1 MEALL
6 EINLQ
11 LLFSII
17 GTIAFAVSGA
27 VVAMEEEYDI
37 LGVFVL
43 ALVTAFGG
51 GVVRNLLI
59 GIPVTTL
66 WEQGLYLRT
75 AVIAAFLVFIV
86 PVGWIRKWKTWET
99 FFDAIGL
106 SAFSIQGAMYAAQM
120 NVPLS
125 AIMVAAM
132 LTGIGGGMIRD
143 VLAGRKPLVLRDE
156 IYAVW
161 GLVAGLVIGL
171 GVLEGPV
178 PVLSLFFAVVAL
190 RMLSV
195 QLKWRLPR
203 RSLRLQDELPAQVSS
218 AAAARASG
226 IPDTKEA
233 ARGE

>member
-1 MEALL
+1 MSEL
-6 EINLQ
+6 LQ
-11 LLFSII
+11 LNLYLFSMI
-17 GTIAFAVSGA
+17 GTIAFAISGA

-51 GVVRNLLI
+51 GVVRNVLI

-66 WEQGLYLRT
+66 WGQGMYFKIAL
-75 AVIAAFLVFIV
+75 AAAFLVFIV
-86 PVGWIRKWKTWET
+86 PVVWIKKWKTWESL
-99 FFDAIGL
+99 FDAIGL
-106 SAFSIQGAMYAAQM
+106 SAFAIQGALYAVQLK
-120 NVPLS
+120 VPLS
-125 AIMVAAM
+125 AVIVAAM

-161 GLVAGLVIGL
+161 AMLSGLLIGL
-171 GVLEGPV
+171 GWVQGSWQLLVL
-178 PVLSLFFAVVAL
+178 FAGIVVL

-203 RSLRLQDELPAQVSS
+203 RAINLNEDPSMEKS
-218 AAAARASG
+218 
-226 IPDTKEA
+226 
-233 ARGE
+233 

>member
-1 MEALL
+1 MDELL
-6 EINLQ
+6 LINLQ
-11 LLFSII
+11 LFSMI
-17 GTIAFAVSGA
+17 GTIAFAISGA

-51 GVVRNLLI
+51 GVVRNVLI

-66 WEQGLYLRT
+66 WEQGTYLIT
-75 AVIAAFLVFIV
+75 ALIAAFLVFIV
-86 PVGWIRKWKTWET
+86 PVSWIRKWKTWEAL
-99 FFDAIGL
+99 FDAVGL
-106 SAFSIQGAMYAAQM
+106 SAFAIQGALYAKQM

-125 AIMVAAM
+125 AVIVAAM

-161 GLVAGLVIGL
+161 AMLSGFLIGL
-171 GVLEGPV
+171 GWAQGSWQLLVL
-178 PVLSLFFAVVAL
+178 FAVIVSL

-195 QLKWRLPR
+195 IRRWRLPR
-203 RSLRLQDELPAQVSS
+203 RALNLIEDPSMEKS
-218 AAAARASG
+218 
-226 IPDTKEA
+226 
-233 ARGE
+233 